1 MSDKQIEF
9 CLRRM
14 FRQAGLAAA
23 LSELKT
29 CREFPQYL
37 DGIVQNL
44 RCPPDIAKLI
54 WAMQRGNQWE
64 TI

>member
-1 MSDKQIEF
+1 MSDLEIESRLSCVF
-9 CLRRM
+9 RR
-14 FRQAGLAAA
+14 AGLAAA
-23 LSELKT
+23 LSEIKT

-37 DGIVQNL
+37 EGIVESL
-44 RCPPDIAKLI
+44 KCSPDIAKLI